1 MPWTTL
7 GAVPLV
13 RRFLRLLGAITVAGL
28 IFFAAGEALSRTFD
42 LVDRLN
48 HFPRRLF
55 MPSDDPQL
63 PYRMRPGVETDVRDF
78 HVTVNAH
85 GLRGPDFPTHPAP
98 GVRRILVLGDSVA
111 FGEGLRVDQAFPA
124 LLEKELDRSQ
134 PGRFDVVNAGVEGYN
149 TVAELAY
156 LERTGLGLDP
166 QTIVVC
172 FNLNDYDY
180 APVLGPLGVLTGD
193 QAARMSARS
202 PANWSEFWLVL
213 RWLVRTGGRTLFARA
228 PAPPSAASGADAQF
242 APLDRYVSA
251 IRKAY
256 YRSPTDG
263 RWDAMVASLRRMGAL
278 ARAHGLRLV
287 IAIVPDGDQI
297 DVPAPDLTPQ
307 RRLGQVCADADL
319 DCLDLY
325 PDFAAAAG
333 HGTLFRDIMHP
344 NAAGHRIIARRVAQ
358 HLALG

>member
-1 MPWTTL
+1 VSVLRRVL
-7 GAVPLV
+7 GL
-13 RRFLRLLGAITVAGL
+13 FGAITVACL
-28 IFFAAGEALSRTFD
+28 IFFAAGEVLSRAFD

-55 MPSDDPQL
+55 MPTDDPRL

-85 GLRGPDFPTHPAP
+85 GLRGPDFPTRPAP
-98 GVRRILVLGDSVA
+98 GVHRILVLGDSVT
-111 FGEGLRVDQAFPA
+111 FGEGLPVEEAFPA
-124 LLEKELDRSQ
+124 LLARELERSH

-156 LERTGLGLDP
+156 LERTGLALDP
-166 QTIVVC
+166 ETVVVG
-172 FNLNDYDY
+172 FNLNDYDW

-193 QAARMSARS
+193 RSARMSASS

-213 RWLVRTGGRTLFARA
+213 RWLARTGGRTLTAREPTPKPAAADGEA
-228 PAPPSAASGADAQF
+228 PF

-256 YRSPTDG
+256 YRHPTDE
-263 RWDAMVASLRRMGAL
+263 RWDEMVGALRDLGAL
-278 ARAHGLRLV
+278 AREHGLRLV

-297 DVPAPDLTPQ
+297 GVAAPDLTPQ
-307 RRLGQVCADADL
+307 RRLRAVCAEYAL

-333 HGTLFRDIMHP
+333 DGPLFRDIMHP
-344 NAAGHRIIARRVAQ
+344 NAAGHRIIAQRLAH
-358 HLALG
+358 HLAPG